1 MEDKEILSRIER
13 ILKFNPT
20 TRVPWVSEDMK
31 LTPEMN
37 FRKDLGMDSLDTYEF
52 AYALEENLGI
62 TIPDEKC
69 NEFETIKEYLD
80 YARTQVN

>member
-1 MEDKEILSRIER
+1 MEDKEILSKIER
-13 ILKFNPT
+13 ILKANPE
-20 TRVPWVSEDMK
+20 TRVQWVSEDK
-31 LTPEMN
+31 VLTPEMN

-52 AYALEENLGI
+52 AYKLEEDLGI

-69 NEFETIKEYLD
+69 NDFETIKEYLD